1 MLTVKE
7 HFMPVPPTV
16 LILSPASN
24 QVVLMVTL
32 GRGYYYAHFADKEI
46 APGSQGSIATENS
59 PPLQSSV

>member
-1 MLTVKE
+1 MVTIKE

-32 GRGYYYAHFADKEI
+32 GKGYYYAHFDDKEI
-46 APGSQGSIATENS
+46 APGIQGSIAT
-59 PPLQSSV
+59 